1 MSPHSPNDQGPHR
14 QDSSWGA
21 GPVVCARRMA
31 GVERVL
37 RGGVLCAGWRWGMCE
52 RAVSGTRP
60 GLRSGFVAAPSV
72 VSSADSA
79 RGLGCVPASWRTR
92 SVVSS
97 ADSARGLGCVSASW
111 RTCSAAVACGTYD
124 RSVSPIGGAM
134 GPLMRTLTRLVERGR
149 GCPRSTHGAHAP
161 LMGPTLHSS
170 GRVPRST
177 PETRQRARSQLRF
190 RARHA
195 PRG

>member
-1 MSPHSPNDQGPHR
+1 MSPRPPNDQGPHR

-37 RGGVLCAGWRWGMCE
+37 RGGVLCAGWRGGMCE

-92 SVVSS
+92 S
-97 ADSARGLGCVSASW
+97 
-111 RTCSAAVACGTYD
+111 AAVVCGTCD

-134 GPLMRTLTRLVERGR
+134 GPLMRTLTRLVEHRR
-149 GCPRSTHGAHAP
+149 GCLRSTHGTYAP
-161 LMGPTLHSS
+161 LTRPTLHSW
-170 GRVPRST
+170 GPRT
-177 PETRQRARSQLRF
+177 TIPAQARR
-190 RARHA
+190 
-195 PRG
+195 RGACSIVCVSVILFERIDA

>member
-1 MSPHSPNDQGPHR
+1 MSPRSPNDQGPHR

-21 GPVVCARRMA
+21 GPVVCARRMG

-92 SVVSS
+92 S
-97 ADSARGLGCVSASW
+97 
-111 RTCSAAVACGTYD
+111 AAVVCGTCD

-149 GCPRSTHGAHAP
+149 GRPHSTYKAHAP
-161 LMGPTLHSS
+161 ARCPSLRLAAS
-170 GRVPRST
+170 RST
-177 PETRQRARSQLRF
+177 QRPRVATIPATASSADAQADANSSPSTPLR
-190 RARHA
+190 
-195 PRG
+195 G